1 MQYNRV
7 SADCHLD
14 MPWMPP
20 ELFVTAASNEM
31 RDRMPYVEDGPD
43 GPQWVT
49 KRGAHFGLLNG
60 VGPGGQKLVPGQNK
74 RVDIMAETG
83 MFEDG
88 MRGIQRV
95 SDPHMRRKEMERD
108 GVDAEVIFGILG
120 SASKMQD
127 PEAAIHMF
135 RIYNDWLVE
144 FCSHYP
150 GSTLVSRVCPTAI
163 YKRLSKKFT
172 AALRWGCVG

>member
-60 VGPGGQKLVPGQNK
+60 VGPGGQNSSQAK
-74 RVDIMAETG
+74 T
-83 MFEDG
+83 
-88 MRGIQRV
+88 
-95 SDPHMRRKEMERD
+95 S
-108 GVDAEVIFGILG
+108 
-120 SASKMQD
+120 
-127 PEAAIHMF
+127 
-135 RIYNDWLVE
+135 
-144 FCSHYP
+144 
-150 GSTLVSRVCPTAI
+150 GSTLWLKRACSKTA
-163 YKRLSKKFT
+163 
-172 AALRWGCVG
+172 